1 MNICWSKEWMNGVII
16 VLSYSKWLTYL
27 ALSSKEE
34 KKSRNSVCCSWS
46 EEWHGKNC
54 GSLFSVARQV
64 STGLKPWVLP
74 LTFQQTS
81 SDYEVVIFL
90 HSLPSLYSQ
99 DGHRTLLENHFTTVS
114 QYALTPS
121 LVLQGLSHLH
131 LEVSKSC
138 WASLFHPRHLS
149 RCELSTVLTW
159 CFSLSLRPVP
169 GR

>member
-1 MNICWSKEWMNGVII
+1 MINVSWPFLQK
-16 VLSYSKWLTYL
+16 K
-27 ALSSKEE
+27 KR
-34 KKSRNSVCCSWS
+34 KSRNSARCLWS
-46 EEWHGKNC
+46 EQRRDKNWS
-54 GSLFSVARQV
+54 SLFSVARQA
-64 STGLKPWVLP
+64 STGLKPRVLP

-81 SDYEVVIFL
+81 SDWEVVIFL
-90 HSLPSLYSQ
+90 HSVPSACSQ
-99 DGHRTLLENHFTTVS
+99 DGHQSLLENHFPTIS

-138 WASLFHPRHLS
+138 WASPFHPKHLS

-159 CFSLSLRPVP
+159 CFSLSPRPVP